1 MAGSAENRVTAS
13 SESGPLAPL
22 TREMSSDS
30 VDKSSRTVDG
40 SPSGRAAP
48 PRLENGLGDTAP
60 VPPARR
66 RDLSAAVTHGAEP
79 RAELATSETLRRRL
93 EALDEELR
101 HGFVVPAVVPP
112 LLLGSAAATP
122 ASSRA
127 TTPRQVGRS
136 ASGRAARRVHFASEE
151 PRQAGT
157 TRRRRKA
164 LDEVEGQVPSSGG
177 AQPDGRADPELGRE
191 QRLGH
196 RVGSGSV
203 RPDPELGREQRL
215 GHRVGSGSVRPDPEL
230 GQELRLGPRVGSG
243 VGRELLSA
251 AEQRL
256 AVTAAPPRRAV
267 SRAVSRAVQTLGRE
281 PRFTWFPSVRGL
293 RGGRAS
299 RLRRA
304 VLRSWLCQLAALACW
319 LLAAAALLLLA
330 EAPAQR
336 RARRQLGVRRAELV
350 VELATELRQV
360 VPHQAVWRHKIAHY
374 MGRLEQAVLAASE
387 AGLPDGG
394 GDWTY
399 GAALYTVTAASV
411 SLGPG
416 WPAARSPLG
425 AAVLAVTVAV
435 ALPLAVSLAATL
447 VYLLRRHLA
456 RWAAAG
462 RCCRRRPAGAQVHPL
477 PPAVYTVPAHNGH
490 PPAANGVPRTGQGH
504 RDAANQNGRADRGK
518 KTPRQRPME
527 AELPQN
533 GPLVLKGEAEDHG
546 PPSSPGAGGAPENGP
561 VVLRAVRSTS
571 ATRSLAPDYHE
582 RDENGSAIG
591 STSLQKDPPQPEERP
606 YPADRDAGRG
616 SCLPAAAAL
625 ALYVACGALVL
636 GVSRR
641 LDAGSALLTAVLA
654 VTGGQVPVLAGPA
667 AAAVLLYAVGGMVI
681 TATLCVRVFAAV
693 RAAAVEGP

>member
-177 AQPDGRADPELGRE
+177 GRPDGRADPELGRE

-203 RPDPELGREQRL
+203 RPDPELGQ
-215 GHRVGSGSVRPDPEL
+215 
-230 GQELRLGPRVGSG
+230 QLRLGPRAGSG
-243 VGRELLSA
+243 VSRELLSA

-256 AVTAAPPRRAV
+256 AVTAAPPR
-267 SRAVSRAVQTLGRE
+267 RAVSRAVQTLGRE

-462 RCCRRRPAGAQVHPL
+462 RCCRRRPPGAQVHPL

-490 PPAANGVPRTGQGH
+490 PPTANGVPRTGQGH
-504 RDAANQNGRADRGK
+504 RDTANQNGRADRGK

-533 GPLVLKGEAEDHG
+533 GPLVLQGEAEDHG
-546 PPSSPGAGGAPENGP
+546 PPPSLGTSSAPENGP
-561 VVLRAVRSTS
+561 VVLQPVRSTS
-571 ATRSLAPDYHE
+571 ATRSSAPDYHE

-591 STSLQKDPPQPEERP
+591 STSLQKGPPQPEERP

-636 GVSRR
+636 GVCRR

-667 AAAVLLYAVGGMVI
+667 AAAALLYAVGGMVI
-681 TATLCVRVFAAV
+681 TATLCVRVLAAV